1 MNYTLLILAG
11 GLGSRFQGNK
21 QLSGLGPHDELLM
34 EYAIWDAVK
43 AGFNKIVILTNHDCI
58 PVLKEKLAY
67 LDSKVQL
74 HYVNQ
79 FEHDP
84 AYPNHRKKPWGTAH
98 AVLACESLINEPF
111 MVINADDFYG
121 PDVYTKLKPFSES
134 SSMQNIYGLVVFQ
147 LGNTLSSE
155 GGVSRGICTV
165 ENGELISISEH
176 TNVMKSGGGAVS
188 EQSTDSMSLNEMV
201 SMNCW
206 MFTPSFFKILKDS
219 FDAFYHINRS
229 SETME
234 IYLPDVI
241 DHYLVS
247 KQISVR
253 ILQTDCTW
261 FGMTFPK
268 DRDNCQK
275 EINALIEKGW
285 YPKKLNLLYE

>member
-21 QLSGLGPHDELLM
+21 QLSGLGPNDELLM
-34 EYAIWDAVK
+34 EYAIWDAIK

-84 AYPNHRKKPWGTAH
+84 AYPSYRKKPWGTAH

-134 SSMQNIYGLVVFQ
+134 SSMENIYGLVVFQ
-147 LGNTLSSE
+147 LGNTLSVE

-165 ENGELISISEH
+165 ENGELVSISEH

-188 EQSTDSMSLNEMV
+188 DQL
-201 SMNCW
+201 
-206 MFTPSFFKILKDS
+206 
-219 FDAFYHINRS
+219 
-229 SETME
+229 
-234 IYLPDVI
+234 YLPDVI
-241 DHYLVS
+241 DRYLVS
-247 KQISVR
+247 DQISVH
-253 ILQTDCTW
+253 ILQSDSSW

-268 DRDNCQK
+268 DRENCRK
-275 EINALIEKGW
+275 EINTLIQKDW
-285 YPKKLNLLYE
+285 YPEKINQRDE

>member
-21 QLSGLGPHDELLM
+21 QLSGLGPNDELLM
-34 EYAIWDAVK
+34 EYAIWDAIK

-84 AYPNHRKKPWGTAH
+84 AYPSYRKKPWGTAH

-134 SSMQNIYGLVVFQ
+134 SSMENIYGLVVFQ
-147 LGNTLSSE
+147 LGNTLSVE

-165 ENGELISISEH
+165 ENGELVSISEH

-188 EQSTDSMSLNEMV
+188 DQSTDSMSLNEMV

-206 MFTPSFFKILKDS
+206 IFTPSFLKFLKES
-219 FDAFYHINRS
+219 FNAFYTENNS
-229 SETME
+229 SSKLEL
-234 IYLPDVI
+234 YLPDVI
-241 DHYLVS
+241 DRYLVS
-247 KQISVR
+247 DQISVH
-253 ILQTDCTW
+253 ILQSDSSW

-268 DRDNCQK
+268 DRENCRK
-275 EINALIEKGW
+275 EINTLIQKDW
-285 YPKKLNLLYE
+285 YPEKLNQSDE

>member
-21 QLSGLGPHDELLM
+21 QLSGLGPNDELLM
-34 EYAIWDAVK
+34 EYAIWDAIK

-84 AYPNHRKKPWGTAH
+84 AYPNYRKKPWGTAH

-134 SSMQNIYGLVVFQ
+134 SSMENIYGLVVFQ
-147 LGNTLSSE
+147 LGNTLSVE

-165 ENGELISISEH
+165 ENGELVSISEH

-188 EQSTDSMSLNEMV
+188 DQSTDSMSLNEMV

-206 MFTPSFFKILKDS
+206 IFTPSFLKFLKES
-219 FDAFYHINRS
+219 FNAFYTENNS
-229 SETME
+229 SSKLEL
-234 IYLPDVI
+234 YLPDVI
-241 DHYLVS
+241 DRYLVS
-247 KQISVR
+247 DQISVH
-253 ILQTDCTW
+253 ILQSDSSW

-268 DRDNCQK
+268 DRENCRK
-275 EINALIEKGW
+275 EINTLIQKDW
-285 YPKKLNLLYE
+285 YPEKINQRDE